1 MLQQL
6 RAHGLA
12 GGAPLLALVTALG
25 REALEAQ
32 WPAQCEAFDDFLVKP
47 LTPAMLLSAA
57 TLASAP
63 ASARHGGPR
72 PGPWPTPAGAP
83 GGRLAGLR
91 LLVAEDNPNNQ
102 QVVRELLEDEG
113 AWVRIVGDGQEAVTA
128 VAAASPSFDA
138 VLMDLQMPVM
148 DGLAATRQIRL
159 GPGGHRLPI
168 IAMTANAAPA
178 DRQACLAAG
187 MDEHVGKP
195 FELDAVVLQLQ
206 RLVGRPLGADGAEGS
221 PPAAGAGEA
230 GPLAATPGPARVA
243 ACASAA
249 GVDLERALSRLGGKA
264 PVYERMLRTFVHD
277 LARMPAQLKARLE
290 AGDTEAAARLLHTLK
305 GLAATVGAAALAA
318 AAESAQRAIAM
329 AATPAA
335 ARAAAGPADV
345 AMRQAAAPL
354 LALLQALQDHNDGP
368 TRSASAADRAPKP
381 ADTVAAL
388 QELAALLENSDM
400 RATDL
405 MPRLLPPPG
414 SAPGGHWQA
423 LDEAVAGL
431 EFERALPLCRELLA
445 EALA

>member
-1 MLQQL
+1 
-6 RAHGLA
+6 
-12 GGAPLLALVTALG
+12 
-25 REALEAQ
+25 
-32 WPAQCEAFDDFLVKP
+32 
-47 LTPAMLLSAA
+47 
-57 TLASAP
+57 
-63 ASARHGGPR
+63 
-72 PGPWPTPAGAP
+72 
-83 GGRLAGLR
+83 
-91 LLVAEDNPNNQ
+91 
-102 QVVRELLEDEG
+102 
-113 AWVRIVGDGQEAVTA
+113 
-128 VAAASPSFDA
+128 
-138 VLMDLQMPVM
+138 MDLQMPVM